1 MFKKILP
8 LSLICSSFL
17 VTSYSASANDE
28 YNHGGFA
35 DNTYIGIDYFQGT
48 IDITDSS
55 TEPSMARLRIGTDIA
70 KQISIELQYSASA
83 NTDSLNSLEAE
94 LEDAKAAYVRLKT
107 PMYRGFHMDVALGYA
122 ETSLLLTGAQDGS
135 INNDMHSGFSWGVAF
150 YQAVKGFD
158 NIEFKLGYQSLYRDD
173 NVDID
178 GYVAGISYRF

>member
-1 MFKKILP
+1 MLKKIL
-8 LSLICSSFL
+8 SLTLISTSFL
-17 VTSYSASANDE
+17 MVSTPALANTQVS
-28 YNHGGFA
+28 GFA

-55 TEPSMARLRIGTDIA
+55 TEPAMARFRIGTDII
-70 KQISIELQYSASA
+70 KQIAVELQYSTSA

-94 LEDAKAAYVRLKT
+94 LEDVKAAYFRLKT

-122 ETSLLLTGAQDGS
+122 ETSLLLTGAEDGS
-135 INNDMHSGFSWGVAF
+135 INNDIHSGFSWGVAF
-150 YQAVKGFD
+150 YQTVKGFD

-178 GYVAGISYRF
+178 GYVAGVSYRF